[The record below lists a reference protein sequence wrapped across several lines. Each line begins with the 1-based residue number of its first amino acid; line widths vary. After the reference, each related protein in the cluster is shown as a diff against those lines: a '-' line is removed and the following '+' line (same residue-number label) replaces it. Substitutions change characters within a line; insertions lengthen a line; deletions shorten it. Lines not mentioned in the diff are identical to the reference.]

1 VPVISSACW
10 QKSGRPTRR
19 LYYERTGSPLWK
31 IIRAAADVIE
41 PA

>member
-1 VPVISSACW
+1 MLAEE
-10 QKSGRPTRR
+10 RPADARR